1 MLNPRPSKIAVTAK
15 ADVKLWTIT
24 GKDFQ
29 LENIKN
35 ESDEVDH
42 YMTLLRDVPLL
53 SNLTTEQLYSMI
65 SMIETSEFKS
75 GQYII
80 HKGER
85 GTQFYIIKS
94 GTAICYGTEA
104 DSKSGPNSISNNI
117 QVS

>member
-1 MLNPRPSKIAVTAK
+1 MNPRPSKLTVTAK
-15 ADVKLWTIT
+15 SDVRLWTIT

-42 YMTLLRDVPLL
+42 YMTLLRVVPLL
-53 SNLTTEQLYSMI
+53 SNLTTDQLYSMI
-65 SMIETSEFKS
+65 SMIETNEFS
-75 GQYII
+75 NGQYII

-94 GTAICYGTEA
+94 GTAICYNTDA
-104 DSKSGPNSISNNI
+104 DAKTGQGSISSAV
-117 QVS
+117 QV